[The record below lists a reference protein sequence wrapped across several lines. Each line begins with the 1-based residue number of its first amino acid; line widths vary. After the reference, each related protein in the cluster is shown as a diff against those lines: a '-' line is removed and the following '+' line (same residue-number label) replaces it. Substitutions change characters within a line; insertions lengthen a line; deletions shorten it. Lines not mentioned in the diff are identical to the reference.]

1 MAELTNPVPY
11 EGKENYIFVS
21 YSHMDTDKVMP
32 IIRRW
37 TEEGYRV
44 WYDDGISPGT
54 EWPEVIARH
63 LNDCELFVSFL
74 SNSYMDSFNCRR
86 EIDFAVRKRKSFLAV
101 FLEETELSLGVEMQ
115 ISTVQSV
122 DYYRTTPE
130 IFLEKFSAFEVVR
143 NSGCRIER
151 TADQPAEE
159 TVQTSSK
166 AQTAAQPATEP
177 AIATTEKTVTTT
189 EQTVRE
195 TAPKAPKARKAKVKI
210 LIPILLGVFVLLGVA
225 GAVTG
230 IIVSKSNKKTSGITN
245 SSTLQFAD
253 TTVTAKMLR
262 KEVKSRDIRKIK
274 LTNCEL
280 SVKNSEVWAE
290 ILNENVYEIIIT
302 GCGLSDEDAN
312 AILSNA
318 PGLKRVDF
326 SDNDLQ
332 SISFGN
338 NPKLETA
345 ELSRNRLSHIDKT
358 NLEKLK
364 ELHIDENAF
373 TNLEFLETAVHLQV
387 LTANKNRL
395 DSIDTLKNCALL
407 TRVLAAE
414 NNITDVTALK
424 ASRETLRDI
433 NLSHN
438 KITDISVIGVM
449 PALQNLDLDDNQLVT
464 LFLTGSEKLSYLSAR
479 NNLIDSFN
487 GDWDAL
493 TYIDMADNN
502 LSGEYYF
509 RYSSK
514 LRKGFFENNNI
525 TLAFLSGEGS
535 GTFSFYNNPLVK
547 IYPGKEETSYDFY
560 ISYNEKIE
568 PDFKNKIGRKL
579 YLLDC
584 PYDKRVEFE
593 SVWGSYNV
601 TFPEKNEVVEAV
613 EKQRKDF

>member
-54 EWPEVIARH
+54 EWPEVIAQH

-143 NSGCRIER
+143 NSGCRIEK

-177 AIATTEKTVTTT
+177 AIATTE
-189 EQTVRE
+189 QTARE
-195 TAPKAPKARKAKVKI
+195 TAPKVPKARKAKVKI

-280 SVKNSEVWAE
+280 SIKNSEVWAE

-387 LTANKNRL
+387 LTANKNSL

-493 TYIDMADNN
+493 TYIDLADNN

-509 RYSSK
+509 QYSSK

-547 IYPGKEETSYDFY
+547 IYPGKAETSYDFY

>member
-54 EWPEVIARH
+54 EWPEVIAQH

-151 TADQPAEE
+151 TADQPSEE
-159 TVQTSSK
+159 AVQTSSK

-189 EQTVRE
+189 EQTARE
-195 TAPKAPKARKAKVKI
+195 TAPKVPKARKAKVKI

-280 SVKNSEVWAE
+280 SIKNSEVWAE

-387 LTANKNRL
+387 LTANKNSL